1 MPLFR
6 RVAPAL
12 VAALAL
18 PAVAQEIPVTVLP
31 YAPLYG
37 GLPQS
42 SGDRTAELIVSELNA
57 NGEFKAKVA
66 AGEKAAGATA
76 KGEAEI
82 AAAKKGV
89 AAAVALIDKATTL
102 YKQRKMKL
110 AADNFQRGID
120 RFLANYQGADDFS
133 ALSNAY
139 LGLAMTRFRMGD
151 ESEAYKRVDDVV
163 RLDPARTLDGEE
175 FPKGTKIP
183 PLFVK
188 IHEKARAA
196 YFEKARGQVR
206 ITTTPAGA
214 VVLFDGRELGETP
227 LLAKS
232 VLEGDHY
239 VRVVKPGAGAF
250 WQKITVAGGEEVQLT
265 SNLVGESTG
274 PLATIAKGL
283 SNNSLTPETATT
295 VKVLGAK
302 DGAKWVLFG
311 TYRQRDTDIEVK
323 NWLLR
328 VEDGAVVQLTDLV
341 FDIEMLGAAIE
352 VFKLANDVVE
362 KVVDFQGVGVQSELV
377 AFPGASAPRT
387 AEAFT
392 EVVVTGG
399 SAGAKGGVEED
410 RGGRRGPVRSV
421 VGVKKTPIEAPKVEE
436 TTTPEEES
444 RPRRL
449 RVRGKIG
456 ETDQSAAQPA
466 TQEAPDEVTVEEVG
480 TRAKVDLTP
489 KPTGREM
496 AALDPEELAR
506 LQRVEE
512 DKKSGGAGKVLL
524 WSGVGV
530 VGAGAVATGLY
541 FLLSSSAPTSAT
553 AHVTWSP

>member
-1 MPLFR
+1 MSLFR
-6 RVAPAL
+6 RVAPVL

-18 PAVAQEIPVTVLP
+18 PAAAQEIPVTVLP

-42 SGDRTAELIVSELNA
+42 TGDKTAELIVSELNA

-66 AGEKAAGATA
+66 AGEKAASATA

-89 AAAVALIDKATTL
+89 AAAVSLIDRASNL
-102 YKQRKMKL
+102 YKQRKMKP

-120 RFLANYQGADDFS
+120 RFLANYQGAETFEP
-133 ALSNAY
+133 LSNAY
-139 LGLAMTRFRMGD
+139 LGLAMARFRMGD
-151 ESEAYKRVDDVV
+151 EGEAHKRLDDMV
-163 RLDPARTLDGEE
+163 RLDPDRTLDGEE

-188 IHEKARAA
+188 FHEKARAA

-206 ITTTPAGA
+206 ITTTPAGS

-227 LLAKS
+227 LIAKS
-232 VLEGDHY
+232 VLPGDHY
-239 VRVVKPGAGAF
+239 VRVVKPDTGAF
-250 WQKITVAGGEEVQLT
+250 WQKVTVTGDEEVQV
-265 SNLVGESTG
+265 SASFVGEATG
-274 PLATIAKGL
+274 PLANVAKGL
-283 SNNSLTPETATT
+283 SNNSLTPETADT
-295 VKVLGAK
+295 VKAIGAK
-302 DGAKWVLFG
+302 DGSKWALFG
-311 TYRQRDTDIEVK
+311 TYRQEDTNIVVK

-352 VFKLANDVVE
+352 VFKLANDVVD
-362 KVVDFQGVGVQSELV
+362 KVADFQGVGLESELV
-377 AFPGASAPRT
+377 AFHGVSAPKT
-387 AEAFT
+387 AETFN
-392 EVVVTGG
+392 EVVVTAA
-399 SAGAKGGVEED
+399 SAGAKGTVEED

-421 VGVKKTPIEAPKVEE
+421 VGAKKTPVEAPKVDEA
-436 TTTPEEES
+436 PAEEEEP

-456 ETDQSAAQPA
+456 ENDQTAVQPA
-466 TQEAPDEVTVEEVG
+466 PQDTPEEVTPVDD
-480 TRAKVDLTP
+480 APAQVDLAP
-489 KPTGREM
+489 RPSGRSM

-506 LQRVEE
+506 LQRVED
-512 DKKSGGAGKVLL
+512 DKKSGGVGKVLL